1 VLSELLYGFRDA
13 FGPFNVF
20 HYITFRSALGAFSAF
35 LLCFFLLPVWIA
47 YFRRRGV
54 GQVIRSDGPKSHGA
68 KAGTP
73 TMGGLVVVGAIALC
87 LVLWARPQSPLVWLS
102 LAALLWFGGVG
113 AVDDWLKLREQHSR
127 GLSAMWKLFWQ
138 FLGAFLIGAA
148 YLLVA
153 PGGLESGSVL
163 SLPFWKHPLVIPAGA
178 YLFMVSVVMVG
189 MSNAVNL
196 ADGLDGLAAGL
207 IGLSAA
213 GLVVIA
219 YLAGNLKFS
228 GYLMIPYVP
237 AAGELAVVCAIL
249 AGACLGF
256 LWYNAPPAEV
266 FMGDVGA
273 LGMGGLLGAVAVFC
287 RAEVLML
294 VIGGVFVLEALSV
307 LAQVGSFKLTGKRVL
322 RMAPLHHHFEL
333 SGVPETKVI
342 VRFWIF
348 SLLLVLGMLMTLKL
362 R

>member
-1 VLSELLYGFRDA
+1 MLSELLYGLRGEFS
-13 FGPFNVF
+13 PFNVF
-20 HYITFRSALGAFSAF
+20 HYITFRSALGALSAF
-35 LLCFFLLPVWIA
+35 LVCFLLLPLWIA
-47 YFRRRGV
+47 LFRRRGV
-54 GQVIRSDGPKSHGA
+54 GQVIRKEGPKSHRA

-73 TMGGLVVVGAIALC
+73 TMGGLIVVGAIALC
-87 LVLWARPQSPLVWLS
+87 LVCWARPASPLVWLS

-113 AVDDWLKLREQHSR
+113 VVDDWLKLAEGHSR
-127 GLSAMWKLFWQ
+127 GLPAMWKLFWQ
-138 FLGAFLIGAA
+138 FLGAFLLGGA
-148 YLLVA
+148 YLLVS
-153 PGGLESGSVL
+153 PGGLDQGSLL
-163 SLPFWKHPLVIPAGA
+163 SIPFWKHPLSVPVGA
-178 YLFMVSVVMVG
+178 YLFVVALVMVG

-196 ADGLDGLAAGL
+196 TDGLDGLAAGL
-207 IGLSAA
+207 IAMTAA
-213 GLVVIA
+213 GLIVIA

-228 GYLMIPYVP
+228 GYLRIPYVP

-249 AGACLGF
+249 VGACLGF
-256 LWYNAPPAEV
+256 LWYNAPPAQV

-273 LGMGGLLGAVAVFC
+273 LGMGGLLGAVSVFC

-294 VIGGVFVLEALSV
+294 IFGGVFVLEALSV
-307 LAQVGSFKLTGKRVL
+307 LAQVGSYKLLGRRVL

-333 SGVPETKVI
+333 SGVPESKVI